1 MLALFAILAQEP
13 SADQILA
20 ETAAM
25 LEKCGISIPA
35 GARYCEAEVSFDGK
49 PPERPMRAKGWQL
62 PVEQGSVPK
71 FLALHGTV
79 VHLLAVV
86 KPADLRSDIAPY
98 FELGWFS
105 NSMLRGFSD
114 TAYVPL
120 QDLTVALCYM
130 AGERDLAKQCL
141 RRRHDNGGLFPINAV
156 SPVLADKLSHVIGT
170 FVGGNDRL
178 ANAGAK
184 WIVDRRADFE
194 ISAIKATHGGWE
206 RRQTR
211 LRDDAARPQN
221 RTAFPFLDTADLIL
235 ADTKRRLADKR
246 TKLSLEEIQKLPVT
260 EQALALID
268 QLEEAR
274 VYQISY
280 PGAPSYWDEPRVK
293 ALAKLGDAAVGP
305 LLDCL
310 EKDGRLTRSY
320 AMSRPYS
327 LDRRVIPVREIAR
340 KALEIVTQTGNHPSS
355 ESMPELRA
363 RWEAIKSLS
372 PEERNFEVLLNDA
385 AKPYSWVQAARFLLS
400 PVTREFF
407 GPDTYRDADPVAM
420 RAAPL
425 RAQALPEAK
434 RRATSELIVKRLA
447 QIGQYNNPSDLLQML
462 AKWDPPIAQA
472 AIRATFDTWMKDGKP
487 AAQAWIRGPEY
498 ALLVRMLVD
507 AGDKRILFDYVAW
520 LKRLEPIAAS
530 SMDVAMLQ
538 PLVAY
543 SEEPAVQGVMTE
555 LLQAPSGPFNL
566 AFLMDTHPTASYA
579 LYFKSPLLKLPEIR
593 RAAIEVLRNRRSYG
607 ECTVKQGIVF
617 LPNSSGIEGPGRVP
631 AEYEGKS
638 TMVRIC
644 DRLATE
650 LTWGP
655 NMIHSYWPLAQ
666 RDEAIEKLI
675 KQLESNTF
683 PVPTRWPMDSGGLL
697 SR

>member
-1 MLALFAILAQEP
+1 MLALYAVLAQEP
-13 SADQILA
+13 SVDQILV

-49 PPERPMRAKGWQL
+49 RPDRPMRAKGWQL
-62 PVEQGSVPK
+62 PAGKGSAPK
-71 FLALHGTV
+71 FLALNGTV
-79 VHLLAVV
+79 VHLLSVV
-86 KPADLRSDIAPY
+86 KPADLRSDIAQN

-105 NSMLRGFSD
+105 NSMVRGFSD

-130 AGERDLAKQCL
+130 AGQRDLAKQCL
-141 RRRHDNGGLFPINAV
+141 RRRQDNGGLFPIGAV
-156 SPVLADKLSHVIGT
+156 SPVLADKLSHVIGS
-170 FVGGNDRL
+170 FAGGNDRV
-178 ANAGAK
+178 ANTGAK
-184 WIVDRRADFE
+184 WIVERRADFE
-194 ISAIKATHGGWE
+194 SSAIKATQGV
-206 RRQTR
+206 RLVQAAAPTR
-211 LRDDAARPQN
+211 SQ
-221 RTAFPFLDTADLIL
+221 TAFPFLDTANLIL
-235 ADTKRRLADKR
+235 TDTKRRLADKR
-246 TKLSLEEIQKLPVT
+246 PKLSLEEIQKLPVT

-274 VYQISY
+274 VYQMSY
-280 PGAPSYWDEPRVK
+280 PGAPSYWEEPRVK

-310 EKDGRLTRSY
+310 EKDDRLTRSY

-327 LDRRVIPVREIAR
+327 LERRVIPVRELAR
-340 KALEIVTQTGNHPSS
+340 KALEIVTQTGSYPTS
-355 ESMPELRA
+355 ESVPALRA
-363 RWEAIKSLS
+363 RWEAIKSFS
-372 PEERNFEVLLNDA
+372 PEERNFEVLLDDA
-385 AKPYSWVQAARFLLS
+385 AKPHSWIQAARYLLS

-407 GPDTYRDADPVAM
+407 GPGTYRDADPVA
-420 RAAPL
+420 AQSAPL
-425 RAQALPEAK
+425 RAQALPNAK
-434 RRATSELIVKRLA
+434 RLATSDLIVKRLV
-447 QIGQYNNPSDLLQML
+447 QIGENNFAGELLQML
-462 AKWDPPIAQA
+462 SKWDPPAAQA
-472 AIRATFDTWMKDGKP
+472 AIRATFDRWMKDVKLP
-487 AAQAWIRGPEY
+487 EQAWIRGPEY

-507 AGDKRILFDYVAW
+507 AGDKSILSDYVAW
-520 LKRLEPIAAS
+520 LKRLEPNAAS
-530 SMDVAMLQ
+530 SMNAAMLQ

-543 SEEPAVQGVMTE
+543 SEQPAVRGVMTE
-555 LLQAPSGPFNL
+555 LLGAPSGPFNL
-566 AFLMDTHPTASYA
+566 ALLMDKHPTASYA
-579 LYFKSPLLKLPEIR
+579 LYFKSPLLKLPEVR

-617 LPNSSGIEGPGRVP
+617 LPNSTGSEGPGIVP

-683 PVPTRWPMDSGGLL
+683 PVPTKWPMDSGNLL